1 MKTVGLTA
9 SAFDMLHAGH
19 IAMLEEAASLC
30 DELVCALHVDPSLER
45 PEKSKPRQTVSERH
59 IQLSAVKYVSRVIPY
74 ETEEELERLI
84 ALLCPFVRIIGEEY
98 QGKNFTGKELC
109 ERLGVQIHYNR
120 RRHDLSSTLQRRR
133 VLS

>member
-1 MKTVGLTA
+1 MA
-9 SAFDMLHAGH
+9 S
-19 IAMLEEAASLC
+19 SLC
-30 DELVCALHVDPSLER
+30 DVLVCALHVDPSIER

-74 ETEEELERLI
+74 ETEGELERLI
-84 ALLCPFVRIIGEEY
+84 ALLCPSVRIIGEEY